1 MRKLLILVS
10 LAALVIVSTGCK
22 RNTGE
27 DIYGT
32 TAVVIETSA
41 ETQAETTMEEVS
53 TEAEV
58 QTEGTTSEEETTADT
73 VSEDAYDAE
82 AESTSLNED
91 EVEDVPVASAIDD
104 PAFEASVLAYLDP
117 IYYNVFFGYG
127 DYVEGITEED
137 MIKFAISYIYQH
149 EYNELKFDT
158 TDFILYVP
166 EKRVEA
172 LVEKYFDVRV
182 SGHHSFVE
190 EDVLYED
197 GYYLMPAV
205 DTGWDEEI
213 SVEEASATGDF
224 SYEIIL
230 KATLEDG
237 KTHSRYKVSL
247 EVRDEHYVLVGYR
260 QLEVEEG
267 LEAEMTT
274 TSAE

>member
-1 MRKLLILVS
+1 MRKLLILTS
-10 LAALVIVSTGCK
+10 LAVLLSVSTGCK
-22 RNTGE
+22 PNTGE

-32 TAVVIETSA
+32 TAVVIETTA
-41 ETQAETTMEEVS
+41 ETQVKTTMEEVT
-53 TEAEV
+53 TEADPQI
-58 QTEGTTSEEETTADT
+58 QTTTSEEETTADT
-73 VSEDAYDAE
+73 VSEDAYDSE
-82 AESTSLNED
+82 AESTSLNKD

-166 EKRVEA
+166 EERVEA

-190 EDVLYED
+190 EGVMYED
-197 GYYLMPAV
+197 GYYLMPAM
-205 DTGWDEEI
+205 DTGWDEAI
-213 SVEEASATGDF
+213 SVEEASAIGDF
-224 SYEIIL
+224 TYEILL
-230 KATLEDG
+230 KAISDG
-237 KTHSRYKVSL
+237 SQEVSRYRVTL
-247 EVRDEHYVLVGYR
+247 EVRDDRYIISGY
-260 QLEVEEG
+260 QKVDDTEEDA
-267 LEAEMTT
+267 LDQT
-274 TSAE
+274 TSN